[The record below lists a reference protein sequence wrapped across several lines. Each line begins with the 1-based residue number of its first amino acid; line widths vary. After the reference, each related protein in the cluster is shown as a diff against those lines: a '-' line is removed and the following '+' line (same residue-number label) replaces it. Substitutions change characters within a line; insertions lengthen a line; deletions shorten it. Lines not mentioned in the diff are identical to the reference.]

1 MYQGELKHC
10 DRSQF
15 EIKSCVR
22 FGLTTLLLQ
31 MSSGSH
37 QYLQNSVQKSNSS
50 PARLGDIEHL
60 TQLSANL
67 SALCLNSEYS
77 DVVLVVEGQKLSAHK
92 VWFICSKNFIENTR
106 F

>member
-1 MYQGELKHC
+1 
-10 DRSQF
+10 
-15 EIKSCVR
+15 
-22 FGLTTLLLQ
+22 

-37 QYLQNSVQKSNSS
+37 QYLQSQSGS

-60 TQLSANL
+60 TQLSSNL

-92 VWFICSKNFIENTR
+92 VSVIIQTY
-106 F
+106 

>member
-1 MYQGELKHC
+1 
-10 DRSQF
+10 
-15 EIKSCVR
+15 
-22 FGLTTLLLQ
+22 

-37 QYLQNSVQKSNSS
+37 QYLQNSVSKSNS

-77 DVVLVVEGQKLSAHK
+77 DVVLIVEGQKLSAHK
-92 VWFICSKNFIENTR
+92 VWSFFLIYKLYN
-106 F
+106 